1 MAGFEGHAPADAWAP
16 GRTAVHER
24 RPEENF
30 EEVCEY
36 LPGQPGAYV
45 CPGGL
50 RPLSEAECQDM
61 PFFYGGAYDT
71 DVQAPGPV
79 GCYFSSGEY
88 RFSNGRVPL
97 EEGSEQVPYCK
108 HCELVSMDEIA
119 DWSTWSP
126 ETAPKVS
133 SRFRR
138 ISVGTCQ
145 DVGWEP
151 VPDVESCQDA
161 TRELGLGLE
170 LDDVVAKV
178 QVSTVAERPEGCYQL
193 TDYEAQ
199 RQTMWFNTN
208 PYSEGFGA
216 ETGEPR
222 VGLLR
227 QPVCQRSGAGAADLD
242 AWSEFYPVAED
253 LAATEDQAPTTV
265 AVTTMQPQRFRR
277 LLTGNCVSFG
287 GKPVAS
293 VDVCE
298 SAAKELGLPSFTAAV
313 LPMPGRP
320 EGCYLER
327 SKKDTTAV
335 LWLNPDPDAAGRGT
349 EASEGGTI
357 RSPICEML

>member
-1 MAGFEGHAPADAWAP
+1 
-16 GRTAVHER
+16 
-24 RPEENF
+24 
-30 EEVCEY
+30 
-36 LPGQPGAYV
+36 
-45 CPGGL
+45 
-50 RPLSEAECQDM
+50 M
-61 PFFYGGAYDT
+61 PFFYGGAHAV
-71 DVQAPGPV
+71 DVRAPGPV
-79 GCYFSSGEY
+79 GCYFSEGEY
-88 RFSNGRVPL
+88 RFSTGRVPL
-97 EEGSEQVPYCK
+97 EEGSEQVAYCK

-119 DWSTWSP
+119 DWTTWGP

-138 ISVGTCQ
+138 VAVGSCQ

-151 VPDVESCQDA
+151 VPDVESCRDA
-161 TRELGLGLE
+161 TRELGLSWEEDGS
-170 LDDVVAKV
+170 VAEV

-242 AWSEFYPVAED
+242 AWSEFYPVAKD